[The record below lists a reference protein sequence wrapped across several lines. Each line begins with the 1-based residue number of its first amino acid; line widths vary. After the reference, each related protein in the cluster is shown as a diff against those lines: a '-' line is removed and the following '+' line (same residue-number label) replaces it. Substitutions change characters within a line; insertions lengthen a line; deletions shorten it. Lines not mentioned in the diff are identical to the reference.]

1 MHILAG
7 LSRGS
12 CQSGA
17 QQLLTLWWALE
28 EELHGG
34 RQQGQLHLVLLVGKA
49 QGTLFQQVGRILHP
63 PHKQFSAVNKL
74 AVQCVN
80 KLK

>member
-17 QQLLTLWWALE
+17 QELLALWWPLE

-34 RQQGQLHLVLLVGKA
+34 RQQGQLDLVLLVGKA
-49 QGTLFQQVGRILHP
+49 QGTGFQQVGRILHRT
-63 PHKQFSAVNKL
+63 HKQLSAVNML
-74 AVQCVN
+74 RQEWAC
-80 KLK
+80 